1 MGPAVPADRFVVQV
15 ETRIGDPMS
24 DRVVV
29 HSVKS
34 DAAPAS
40 DVLQRLRDKGI
51 EIIEQ
56 QPHMVLVSGD
66 LQTVSQALGDA
77 LGWSVSKLTTT
88 PPPSTRERV
97 LKRP

>member
-1 MGPAVPADRFVVQV
+1 
-15 ETRIGDPMS
+15 MS

-29 HSVKS
+29 HSVKC
-34 DAAPAS
+34 DAAPAT

-56 QPHMVLVSGD
+56 QPHMMLVLGD
-66 LQTVSQALGDA
+66 LQTVSQALGVA
-77 LGWSVSKLTTT
+77 LGWTVSKLVTT

-97 LKRP
+97 LRRP